1 MKTCFNK
8 RRQKERKLARYLP
21 FLGNLPYQMLH
32 GKVIF
37 RRSLTNN
44 TTFEKLKRKLP
55 TLY

>member
-1 MKTCFNK
+1 MKTYFNK
-8 RRQKERKLARYLP
+8 TWQKDRKLARYLS
-21 FLGNLPYQMLH
+21 FLDNLPYHTLH

-44 TTFEKLKRKLP
+44 TTFEKLKRKLS

>member
-1 MKTCFNK
+1 MKRYFNK
-8 RRQKERKLARYLP
+8 TWQKERKLARYLS
-21 FLGNLPYQMLH
+21 FSDNLSYQTLH

-44 TTFEKLKRKLP
+44 TTFEKLKRKLS

>member
-1 MKTCFNK
+1 MKTCYYK
-8 RRQKERKLARYLP
+8 TRQKERKLARYLP

-37 RRSLTNN
+37 RRSLTNT